1 LIFVDGFFVDS
12 QRPATRRFVN
22 AYRGTYQNAPD
33 ILEAQAYDAAS
44 MLHRAL
50 RAGARSRAEVIP
62 QLLALRGFDGA
73 SGAVAIGPSGVQR
86 ELFVLQLSG
95 GQIREASPRSYE
107 TAEPEAQE
115 ADPTLSGGGLR

>member
-1 LIFVDGFFVDS
+1 
-12 QRPATRRFVN
+12 
-22 AYRGTYQNAPD
+22 
-33 ILEAQAYDAAS
+33 

-50 RAGARSRAEVIP
+50 RAGARSRADVIP

-73 SGAVAIGPSGVQR
+73 SGTVAIGPSGVQR

-95 GQIREASPRSYE
+95 GQIREASPRSHE
-107 TAEPEAQE
+107 TVAPEAHE